1 MAGMTPTEA
10 AEAAQQAADAARMA
24 AEKAQV
30 LADHARLLAESAGAQ
45 SGSGLILLQFAILL
59 LAMLAGG
66 HAVLRPGSGWR
77 SSISMYHVVPLAALT
92 AGSVVMFAAAGSTL
106 ATVLAGFSIMAG
118 AGSLAGLWLIQK
130 KADAG
135 EEDTLS

>member
-10 AEAAQQAADAARMA
+10 AEAAQQAADAARLA

-30 LADHARLLAESAGAQ
+30 LADHARLLAETAGAQ
-45 SGSGLILLQFAILL
+45 SGPDLILLQFAILL

-77 SSISMYHVVPLAALT
+77 SSFSMYHILPLAVLT
-92 AGSVVMFAAAGSTL
+92 AGSVFVFAAAGSSL
-106 ATVLAGFSIMAG
+106 AAVLAGFSIMAG
-118 AGSLAGLWLIQK
+118 AGSLAGLWLMQM
-130 KADAG
+130 KADATD
-135 EEDTLS
+135 EDSGS